1 MRTKRRRRLWTI
13 AWLAG
18 SLVLACTSR
27 AQLPALGPDVAGGQD
42 SALVSRYP
50 GAQLIGFQ
58 DLGLEQAAFWS
69 DADTAVPAQGQVAR
83 RLYLLPAGKT
93 PMEIH
98 RHYEQALRTA
108 GLQLLTATPEGEPGW
123 DVGTQWRSNFLQL
136 VFRKPYAADLPPF
149 DRNAYYLYGTFT
161 RGGAVIHVSVL
172 AGNTS
177 ALVHEIAKVKPQDA
191 LTAVAIQV
199 VEPKLLQAGNGPLAA
214 DAMRRGL
221 DAEGKVVLY
230 GLPFQPGSAELGLES
245 RPQLEQIAT
254 LMKQR
259 PQLRLNVV
267 GHTDDAGSFD
277 DNLRLSLARAQAV
290 VAALVREQGI
300 DIDRLTA
307 RGAGSLAPVASN
319 ASEGGRSRNRR
330 VELVP
335 R

>member
-1 MRTKRRRRLWTI
+1 MQTEGLRRRSTI
-13 AWLAG
+13 
-18 SLVLACTSR
+18 VLAAGLFTLACGSR

-42 SALVSRYP
+42 TPLVSRYP

-58 DLGLEQAAFWS
+58 DLGFEQAGFWS
-69 DADTAVPAQGQVAR
+69 DAGTAVPAQGQVAR

-93 PMEIH
+93 PMEVH
-98 RHYEQALRTA
+98 RHYEQALRSA
-108 GLQLLTATPEGEPGW
+108 GLQVATATQEGEPAW
-123 DVGTQWRSNFLQL
+123 DVGTQWRANFLQL
-136 VFRKPYAADLPPF
+136 IFRKPFAADLPPF
-149 DRNAYYLYGTFT
+149 DRNAYYLYGTYT

-172 AGNTS
+172 TGNTS
-177 ALVHEIAKVKPQDA
+177 PLAHEIAKVRPQDA

-199 VEPKLLQAGNGPLAA
+199 IEPKVLQSGDGLQAA
-214 DAMRRGL
+214 DAMRRSL

-230 GLPFQPGSAELGLES
+230 GLQFQPGSAELRLES

-254 LMKQR
+254 LLKQR

-267 GHTDDAGSFD
+267 GHTDDAGGFD

-290 VAALVREQGI
+290 VAALVRDHGI
-300 DIDRLTA
+300 DIDRLAA

-319 ASEGGRSRNRR
+319 ASESGRGRNRR